1 VTSPNRD
8 RIDVAEQE
16 LEQWLGRHAEQDLPE
31 LVLVGLLRDY
41 ADRVERFGY
50 VPRTWTAAARENDV
64 RRLSRRKP

>member
-1 VTSPNRD
+1 MTSPNQD

-16 LEQWLGRHAEQDLPE
+16 LEQWLGRHAENDLPE

-50 VPRTWTAAARENDV
+50 VPRTWTAAASENA
-64 RRLSRRKP
+64 RRSSRRKP